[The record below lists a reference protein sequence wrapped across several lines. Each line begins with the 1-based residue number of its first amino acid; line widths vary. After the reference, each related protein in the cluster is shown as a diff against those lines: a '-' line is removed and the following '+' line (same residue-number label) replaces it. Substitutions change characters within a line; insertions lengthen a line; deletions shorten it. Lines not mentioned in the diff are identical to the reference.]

1 MNLLACSVVL
11 SDTILIDWLGPKH
24 TLMLLQ
30 KGVDNMKW
38 LQSYPREVKIFL
50 VASLISSAGGSLM
63 WPLVTMFVFKV
74 LGRTVTDAGLVILVM
89 SIGGIA
95 GQLLGGALYHRLG
108 VKRLIVGGIG
118 FNALFLLLLP
128 YGSGHWHLFMLLMLL
143 VGFFNATSMPAI
155 QAFIGFRFAERR
167 GELFNIIY
175 VANNIGVALGTA
187 MSGFLAQI
195 SYNLSFVLNGLTSAA
210 FAVFFWIYLNRVQK
224 NEGELHVQKRKNTV
238 KGENVK
244 TLLRRYPVY
253 LFMGVGSFFLWL
265 GNCIW
270 NSGVSPFTIS
280 QGMPEWNYSILWTLN
295 GVLIFV
301 GQPFILWIKRE
312 FAGSAQAQMTV
323 SALFYMMGYATILGF
338 HNYPSMV
345 GGMIFTTFGEMLI
358 SPAIPAFV
366 SDRTGKA
373 APFYLGVVGGMG
385 AAGRVVGPYAMGV
398 LFDWNGLIPVAWLA
412 VGIAG
417 LSALSFLIHALMN
430 REDCQATGLTS

>member
-238 KGENVK
+238 KGENVN

>member
-1 MNLLACSVVL
+1 MNVLACSVVL
-11 SDTILIDWLGPKH
+11 SDTILICFLYMD
-24 TLMLLQ
+24 TLRLMQ

-89 SIGGIA
+89 SVGGIA

-167 GELFNIIY
+167 GELFNVIY

-210 FAVFFWIYLNRVQK
+210 FAVFFWIYLNKVQK
-224 NEGELHVQKRKNTV
+224 DEGELHVQKRKNTV
-238 KGENVK
+238 EGESVK
-244 TLLRRYPVY
+244 KLLRRYPVY
-253 LFMGVGSFFLWL
+253 LFMGIGSFFLWL

-270 NSGVSPFTIS
+270 NNGVSPFTIS

-295 GVLIFV
+295 GILIFL
-301 GQPFILWIKRE
+301 GQPFILWVKRV

-338 HNYPSMV
+338 HNYPSMIA
-345 GGMIFTTFGEMLI
+345 GMIFATFGEMLI

-385 AAGRVVGPYAMGV
+385 AAGRVVGPYAMGM

-417 LSALSFLIHALMN
+417 LSALSFLIHAVMN
-430 REDCQATGLTS
+430 RDDDQSVSLTS

>member
-1 MNLLACSVVL
+1 
-11 SDTILIDWLGPKH
+11 
-24 TLMLLQ
+24 
-30 KGVDNMKW
+30 MKW